1 MGKPGHEL
9 GNLLSELKRR
19 KVVRVGLVYGIVAFA
34 VMQVADIM
42 VPALNLPPQFV
53 TFVVATAL
61 LGYPIAIVL
70 AWSYDVVPDPLPG
83 PKRHRIRT
91 IAR

>member
-1 MGKPGHEL
+1 MGNPAHDL
-9 GNLLSELKRR
+9 GNLLTELRRR
-19 KVVRVGLVYGIVAFA
+19 KVVRVALVYGIVAFA

-70 AWSYDVVPDPLPG
+70 AWSYDAV
-83 PKRHRIRT
+83 
-91 IAR
+91 ARQSEVSTNAEEPAD